1 MKELI
6 RTLLFFGFV
15 ICGISGP
22 FVFIQA
28 DVRTLLVFF
37 IVFLS
42 LGFGYV
48 VLYLIS
54 EYPVWVGLMIVC
66 VIIGVTFSIEWISM
80 VTDNTSFLSQ
90 QAIEMNDYFH
100 QLIPLGIGFIWV
112 MMIAMSHVLWK
123 QLTKSIH
130 HRFRRGI
137 CYVVGATMASLSL
150 ELLLAPMILNIKRY
164 EWLQG
169 GDFIYGV
176 VSYTV
181 YITWAIV
188 ILLLHTFILIFV
200 VLSDNWHRRL
210 EWKSRHQLLLLDLV
224 FSLYA
229 LGLGLFAKMYLASF
243 VFIVFNGLFTLV
255 YYLSKKKQKKD

>member
-1 MKELI
+1 
-6 RTLLFFGFV
+6 
-15 ICGISGP
+15 
-22 FVFIQA
+22 
-28 DVRTLLVFF
+28 
-37 IVFLS
+37 
-42 LGFGYV
+42 
-48 VLYLIS
+48 
-54 EYPVWVGLMIVC
+54 
-66 VIIGVTFSIEWISM
+66 
-80 VTDNTSFLSQ
+80 
-90 QAIEMNDYFH
+90 
-100 QLIPLGIGFIWV
+100 
-112 MMIAMSHVLWK
+112 
-123 QLTKSIH
+123 
-130 HRFRRGI
+130 
-137 CYVVGATMASLSL
+137 MASLSL

-243 VFIVFNGLFTLV
+243 IFIVFNGLFTLV